1 MKRINGL
8 FDKICT
14 EENILLAYRN
24 ATRGKKH
31 YKDVIAFN
39 KDLKNN
45 LKTLLIELKTLTYRT
60 SPYYDISATYED
72 REIKFTTFAEMI
84 IEAAEQISN
93 SDLPFETKIISENG
107 FYKFE

>member
-1 MKRINGL
+1 MKAALARK
-8 FDKICT
+8 FKDK
-14 EENILLAYRN
+14 R
-24 ATRGKKH
+24 
-31 YKDVIAFN
+31 
-39 KDLKNN
+39 
-45 LKTLLIELKTLTYRT
+45 LLIINSMKVKFKRGNKCV
-60 SPYYDISATYED
+60 DISATYED